1 MCVCVHVDVCGMCM
15 YACVYLYVCEK
26 ERECLPPHLQGSVMI
41 ARYMKL
47 QQGSALV
54 HCSDGW
60 DRTSQ
65 LTSLSQ
71 IMMDSYYRTMD
82 GFKVTS

>member
-1 MCVCVHVDVCGMCM
+1 
-15 YACVYLYVCEK
+15 
-26 ERECLPPHLQGSVMI
+26 
-41 ARYMKL
+41 MKL
-47 QQGSALV
+47 KGGNTLI

-71 IMMDSYYRTMD
+71 IMMDSEYRTIK
-82 GFKVTS
+82 GFMVILKHCTSLYAFVAYTCSSIIMVVYVCR